1 MKITMKTDRITS
13 IEDVENFLQGAEKV
27 DFSFARKKEKYQ
39 FVSDTLVK
47 LKYRITAKR
56 NKTLIKRYLGKVTN
70 YSKEQLKRLIRKWKG
85 GKLLAASTQ
94 VNRNKFASIYGP
106 QEIALLAKADGA
118 LNFPNGHALKKSL
131 LREYEL
137 FKKEPYKTI
146 SRISVSHIYNIRS
159 HNLQYISKVKHYT
172 KTNPVNMPIGERR
185 KPQPY
190 GKPGFLRIDSV
201 HQGDL
206 DKVKGVYHINIV
218 DEVTQWEIVGCV
230 EGISEFFLIPLLEN
244 LLSQFDFKIIN
255 FHSDNGSEYI
265 NYQVAEMLNRL
276 IVKQTKSRSR
286 RSNDQ
291 ALVECKNG
299 AVIRKHIGRNH
310 IPKKFANII
319 NTFYQEYFN
328 PFLNYHRVCSFSTD
342 YVDKRGKIKK
352 KYDIHLTPYARLRSL
367 ENAEQY
373 LKEGITFEALDKT
386 AYAKSD
392 IEAGEEMRKEKMKVF
407 SKIKVS

>member
-1 MKITMKTDRITS
+1 MKITMETDRITS

-27 DFSFARKKEKYQ
+27 DFSFVCKKEKYQ
-39 FVSDTLVK
+39 FVSDALVR
-47 LKYRITAKR
+47 LKYGIVKKR
-56 NKTLIKRYLGKVTN
+56 EKILIKRYLGKVTN
-70 YSKEQLKRLIRKWKG
+70 YSKKQLKRLVKKWKD
-85 GKLLAASTQ
+85 GKLLAAATQ
-94 VNRNKFASIYGP
+94 SNRHKFASIYGP

-118 LNFPNGHALKKSL
+118 LNFPNGFALKESL
-131 LREYEL
+131 MREYDV
-137 FKKEPYKTI
+137 FKKENYKTI
-146 SRISVSHIYNIRS
+146 SKISVSHIYNIRS
-159 HNLQYISKVKHYT
+159 HNLQYNSKVKNYT
-172 KTNPVNMPIGERR
+172 KTNPVNIPIGERR
-185 KPQPY
+185 KPQPL
-190 GKPGFLRIDSV
+190 GQPGFLRIDSV

-206 DKVKGVYHINIV
+206 DKIKGVYHINIV

-244 LLSQFDFKIIN
+244 LISQFDFKIIN

-265 NYQVAEMLNRL
+265 NYQVADLLNRL

-286 RSNDQ
+286 KSNDQ

-299 AVIRKHIGRNH
+299 AVVRKHIGRNH
-310 IPKKFANII
+310 IPKKFAGII
-319 NTFYQEYFN
+319 NIFYQKYFN
-328 PFLNYHRVCSFSTD
+328 PFLNYHRVCSFATD

-352 KYDIHLTPYARLRSL
+352 KYDIHLTPYARLKSL

-373 LKEGITFEALDKT
+373 LKEGITFEMLDKI